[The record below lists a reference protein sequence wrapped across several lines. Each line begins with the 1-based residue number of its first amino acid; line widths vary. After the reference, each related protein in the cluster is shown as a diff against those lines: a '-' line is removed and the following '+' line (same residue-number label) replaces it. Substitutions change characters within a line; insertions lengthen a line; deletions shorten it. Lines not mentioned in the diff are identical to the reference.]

1 MAEEP
6 KLGTLRYQ
14 AQTWPL
20 RDGDFAWL
28 IRIHKRVQ
36 FKRSKRVG
44 WKSLGWVSDKGGRAP
59 TRLEAQRAA
68 RAAIGAIDREH
79 HRLVQEIIAS
89 DTGKPADRHEAFY
102 ARREELRREA
112 LAATPDPV
120 WTLRSIRQ
128 ELDEIDSELKRMD
141 ARGRDNWCWADVQDE
156 KRLLARA
163 EALEDR
169 RRRINLGEPD
179 RG

>member
-1 MAEEP
+1 MA
-6 KLGTLRYQ
+6 
-14 AQTWPL
+14 
-20 RDGDFAWL
+20 D
-28 IRIHKRVQ
+28 I
-36 FKRSKRVG
+36 
-44 WKSLGWVSDKGGRAP
+44 
-59 TRLEAQRAA
+59 
-68 RAAIGAIDREH
+68 
-79 HRLVQEIIAS
+79 
-89 DTGKPADRHEAFY
+89 
-102 ARREELRREA
+102 
-112 LAATPDPV
+112 

-163 EALEDR
+163 DALEDR